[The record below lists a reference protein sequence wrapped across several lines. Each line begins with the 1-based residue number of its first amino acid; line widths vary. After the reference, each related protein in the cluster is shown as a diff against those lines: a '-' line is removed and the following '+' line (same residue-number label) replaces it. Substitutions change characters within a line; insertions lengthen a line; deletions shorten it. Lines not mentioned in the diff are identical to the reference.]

1 MKKTN
6 LLKGALS
13 VLAVSVLLASCTQV
27 DSRIDTV
34 DTLETPSVKAVAY
47 PGVNYISWNAVKGAV
62 GYKVSRTVD
71 GEAETIINTLN
82 TKDVLCVTDSLSVN
96 DVDVEYKVY
105 ALSDRNPSSRAV
117 YVYDSNAGS
126 ASVTNIFPPVGTKA
140 IDLPKYEKDSG
151 WDFDEGADN
160 KDWKD
165 DFIPT
170 AENIKVQLV
179 DGAIHVT
186 APTKAYLS
194 TRVIGY
200 TGNKEE
206 IFYRDDYSAGGRN
219 LDLYQNKMSSVKSI
233 ITRAGEYKFKAT
245 VNAFGEGLDNEG
257 LNHAYYEQ
265 SKIELNTTITIPAV
279 ETSKPTDNIT
289 VKYIDD
295 AQTIARVQFEPAVS
309 VDGKEVFAVTDYK
322 VYRALHG
329 KSNLEEVKGLKKDSI
344 TTINGKTTVVY
355 VVDDTVP
362 ANNVEYDYYVVLSK
376 DGEFESGISPEKL
389 NKADINNLTDGGYVS
404 SCYYIDAD
412 DDKNSNDVVVK
423 VKPYNDNNKIVSV
436 AYAFSTSSDVN
447 KVLDSA
453 YTALTVEPAIAD
465 KEQPF
470 LIKDVPEYNYVIV
483 KAEFAEKVSTGKA
496 NKVVA
501 TSITQYKLGQAK
513 NVDLQIAPL
522 TQQPSDKDLL
532 NNDLIG
538 NLINVNGGELVS
550 VKYATAKDRELA
562 KVAAV
567 SGKEITFAVKDY
579 DQDEGSLTN
588 NYDYKFD
595 IPNAGKVGEYIAIAV
610 EVKAKEGNAKNSI
623 IVQATEDFVKVSDV
637 LPINIEW
644 KHDTAS
650 TGTKVTESL
659 IVTLYKDIYAN
670 KNNIENYDSVEISY
684 IATDSSYQIDE
695 KAEWKTI
702 DPIKVKDFN
711 IKPESGYDHIEKNVI
726 IAKKE
731 YDSAELNKN
740 LKDHY
745 VIKVVPKYNVP
756 GAKEEPKYLFAELPY
771 MIKK

>member
-47 PGVNYISWNAVKGAV
+47 PGVNYISWNAVKGAAN
-62 GYKVSRTVD
+62 YKVTRTVD
-71 GEAETIINTLN
+71 GGVEDTLVPD
-82 TKDVLCVTDSLSVN
+82 TSDLHITDSLSVN

-105 ALSDRNPSSRAV
+105 ALSNSNPSRAV

-151 WDFDEGADN
+151 WNFDEGADN
-160 KDWKD
+160 SNWKD

-194 TRVIGY
+194 TRVVGY

-206 IFYRDDYSAGGRN
+206 IFYYDFPTRTEIEFN
-219 LDLYQNKMSSVKSI
+219 KYQNKTLSKKSV
-233 ITRAGEYKFKAT
+233 ITSPGEYKFKAT
-245 VNAFGEGLDNEG
+245 VNALGEWYGN
-257 LNHAYYEQ
+257 AYYGET
-265 SKIELNTTITIPAV
+265 IFALNTTITIPEV
-279 ETSKPTDNIT
+279 KPSKHTGNIT

-309 VDGKEVFAVTDYK
+309 LDGKEVFAVTDYK
-322 VYRALHG
+322 VYRAVNG
-329 KSNLEEVKGLKKDSI
+329 TSNLEEVTGLKADSI
-344 TTINGKTTVVY
+344 TSDGKTTVVY

-362 ANNVEYDYYVVLSK
+362 ANNVAYYYYVVLSK
-376 DGEFESGISPEKL
+376 DKEFESGIKPVKL
-389 NKADINNLTDGGYVS
+389 NEADINNLKDGGSVS
-404 SCYYIDAD
+404 SNYIDAD
-412 DDKNSNDVVVK
+412 DDKNRNDVVVK
-423 VKPYNDNNKIVSV
+423 VSPKYGNKIVSV

-453 YTALTVEPAIAD
+453 YTALTVEPAIAE
-465 KEQPF
+465 EQAF
-470 LIKDVPEYNYVIV
+470 LIKDVPENNYVIV

-496 NKVVA
+496 NEVVA
-501 TSITQYKLGQAK
+501 TSITPYTLGQAN
-513 NVDLQIAPL
+513 NVNLQIAPL
-522 TQQPSDKDLL
+522 TQQTGDKDLL
-532 NNDLIG
+532 KNDLIG

-550 VKYATAKDRELA
+550 VKYAAAKDPELA

-567 SGKEITFAVKDY
+567 SGKPITFTVKDY
-579 DQDEGSLTN
+579 NEGEGSWDN
-588 NYDYKFD
+588 FDYKFD

-623 IVQATEDFVKVSDV
+623 IVKATKNTVTVSDENERKIESNARPDTDTKGTEV
-637 LPINIEW
+637 IN
-644 KHDTAS
+644 
-650 TGTKVTESL
+650 SL
-659 IVTLYKDIYAN
+659 NVYLSKDIWKKTN
-670 KNNIENYDSVEISY
+670 KIDNYDSVEISY

-695 KAEWKTI
+695 NAEWKKI
-702 DPIKVKDFN
+702 DPIKVTSF
-711 IKPESGYDHIEKNVI
+711 ESEPKTGYDYIHRKVKIDTKT
-726 IAKKE
+726 
-731 YDSAELNKN
+731 YDSA
-740 LKDHY
+740 KDDTSKTDYY
-745 VIKVVPKYNVP
+745 VIKVVTKYNVP
-756 GAKEEPKYLFAELPY
+756 GAKEDENYLKLSFSYAVN
-771 MIKK
+771 K

>member
-47 PGVNYISWNAVKGAV
+47 PGVNYISWNAVKGAAN
-62 GYKVSRTVD
+62 YKVTRTVD
-71 GEAETIINTLN
+71 GGVEDTLVPDTSALYFIDNT
-82 TKDVLCVTDSLSVN
+82 LSVN

-105 ALSDRNPSSRAV
+105 ALSNTNPSRAV

-151 WDFDEGADN
+151 WNFDEGADN
-160 KDWKD
+160 SNWKD

-194 TRVIGY
+194 TRVVGY

-206 IFYRDDYSAGGRN
+206 IFYYDDYPTRKETEFN
-219 LDLYQNKMSSVKSI
+219 KYQNKTLSKKSV
-233 ITRAGEYKFKAT
+233 ITSAGEYKFKAT
-245 VNAFGEGLDNEG
+245 VNALGERYRN
-257 LNHAYYEQ
+257 AYYGET
-265 SKIELNTTITIPAV
+265 IFALNTTITIPEV
-279 ETSKPTDNIT
+279 KPSKHTGNIT

-309 VDGKEVFAVTDYK
+309 LDGKEVFAVTDYK
-322 VYRALHG
+322 VYRAVNG
-329 KSNLEEVKGLKKDSI
+329 TSNLEEVTGLKADSI
-344 TTINGKTTVVY
+344 TSSGKTTVVY

-376 DGEFESGISPEKL
+376 DKEFESGIKPVIL
-389 NKADINNLTDGGYVS
+389 NKAEFNNLTDGGYVS
-404 SCYYIDAD
+404 SYCYIDAD

-423 VKPYNDNNKIVSV
+423 VSPYYGNKIVSV

-465 KEQPF
+465 KEEQPF
-470 LIKDVPEYNYVIV
+470 LIKDVPENNYVIV

-501 TSITQYKLGQAK
+501 TSITQYTLGQAN
-513 NVDLQIAPL
+513 NVNLQIAPL
-522 TQQPSDKDLL
+522 TQQPGDKDLL
-532 NNDLIG
+532 KNDLIG

-550 VKYATAKDRELA
+550 VKYAAAKDPELA

-567 SGKEITFAVKDY
+567 SGKPITFTVKDY
-579 DQDEGSLTN
+579 NEGEGSWDKF
-588 NYDYKFD
+588 DYKFD

-623 IVQATEDFVKVSDV
+623 IVKATANTVTVSDERKIV
-637 LPINIEW
+637 SNARP
-644 KHDTAS
+644 DTD
-650 TGTKVTESL
+650 TKGTEVTNSL
-659 IVTLYKDIYAN
+659 NVYLSKDICKKTN
-670 KNNIENYDSVEISY
+670 KIDNYDSVEISY

-695 KAEWKTI
+695 NAEWKKI
-702 DPIKVKDFN
+702 DPIKVTSF
-711 IKPESGYDHIEKNVI
+711 ESEPKTGYDYIHRKVNITTQT
-726 IAKKE
+726 
-731 YDSAELNKN
+731 YDSAKTYTS
-740 LKDHY
+740 KTDYY
-745 VIKVVPKYNVP
+745 VIKVVTKYNVP
-756 GAKEEPKYLFAELPY
+756 GAKEDENYLKSSFSYAVN
-771 MIKK
+771 K

>member
-47 PGVNYISWNAVKGAV
+47 PGVNYISWNAVKGAAN
-62 GYKVSRTVD
+62 YKVTRTVD
-71 GEAETIINTLN
+71 GGVETLLDSLGDDGVTSDLYI
-82 TKDVLCVTDSLSVN
+82 TDSLSVN

-105 ALSDRNPSSRAV
+105 ALSNSNPSRAV

-151 WDFDEGADN
+151 WNFDEGADN
-160 KDWKD
+160 SNWKD

-194 TRVIGY
+194 TRVVGY

-206 IFYRDDYSAGGRN
+206 IFYYDYPTRTETEFN
-219 LDLYQNKMSSVKSI
+219 KYQNKTLSKKSV
-233 ITRAGEYKFKAT
+233 ITSAGEYKFKAT
-245 VNAFGEGLDNEG
+245 VNALGEWYRN
-257 LNHAYYEQ
+257 AYYGET
-265 SKIELNTTITIPAV
+265 IFALNTTITIPAV
-279 ETSKPTDNIT
+279 KTSKPTDNIT

-309 VDGKEVFAVTDYK
+309 LDGKEVFAVTDYK
-322 VYRALHG
+322 VYRAVNG
-329 KSNLEEVKGLKKDSI
+329 TSNLEEVTGLKADSI
-344 TTINGKTTVVY
+344 TSYGKTTVVY

-362 ANNVEYDYYVVLSK
+362 ANNVAYDYYVVLSK
-376 DGEFESGISPEKL
+376 DKEFESGIKPVKL

-404 SCYYIDAD
+404 SYYYIDAD

-423 VKPYNDNNKIVSV
+423 VIPYYGNKIVSV

-470 LIKDVPEYNYVIV
+470 LIKDVPENNYVIV

-501 TSITQYKLGQAK
+501 TSITQYTLGQAN
-513 NVDLQIAPL
+513 NVNLQIAPL
-522 TQQPSDKDLL
+522 TQQPGDKDLL
-532 NNDLIG
+532 KNDLIG

-550 VKYATAKDRELA
+550 VKYAAAKDPELA

-567 SGKEITFAVKDY
+567 SGKPITFTVKDY
-579 DQDEGSLTN
+579 NEGEGSWD
-588 NYDYKFD
+588 YFDYKFD

-623 IVQATEDFVKVSDV
+623 IVEATANTVTVSDERK
-637 LPINIEW
+637 IESNARP
-644 KHDTAS
+644 DTD
-650 TGTKVTESL
+650 TKGTEVTNSL
-659 IVTLYKDIYAN
+659 NVYLSKDIWKKTN
-670 KNNIENYDSVEISY
+670 KIDNYDSVEISY

-695 KAEWKTI
+695 NAKWKKI
-702 DPIKVKDFN
+702 DPIKVTSF
-711 IKPESGYDHIEKNVI
+711 ESEPKTGYDYIHKKVN
-726 IAKKE
+726 IATQK
-731 YDSAELNKN
+731 YDSAKTYTS
-740 LKDHY
+740 KTDYY
-745 VIKVVPKYNVP
+745 VIKVVTKYNVP
-756 GAKEEPKYLFAELPY
+756 GAKEDENYLKLSFSYAVN
-771 MIKK
+771 K

>member
-47 PGVNYISWNAVKGAV
+47 PGVNYISWNAVKGAAN
-62 GYKVSRTVD
+62 YKVTRTVD
-71 GEAETIINTLN
+71 GGVEDTLVPD
-82 TKDVLCVTDSLSVN
+82 TSDLHITDSLSVN

-105 ALSDRNPSSRAV
+105 ALSNSNPSRAV

-151 WDFDEGADN
+151 WNFDEGADN
-160 KDWKD
+160 SNWKD

-179 DGAIHVT
+179 DGAIHIT

-194 TRVIGY
+194 TRVVGY

-206 IFYRDDYSAGGRN
+206 IFYYDYPTRTETEFYE
-219 LDLYQNKMSSVKSI
+219 YQNKTLSKKSVIKS
-233 ITRAGEYKFKAT
+233 AGEYKFKAI
-245 VNAFGEGLDNEG
+245 VNALGERYRN
-257 LNHAYYEQ
+257 AYYGET
-265 SKIELNTTITIPAV
+265 IFALNTTITIPAV
-279 ETSKPTDNIT
+279 KTSKPTDNIT

-309 VDGKEVFAVTDYK
+309 LDGKEVFAVTDYK
-322 VYRALHG
+322 VYRAVNG
-329 KSNLEEVKGLKKDSI
+329 TSNLEEVTGLKADSI
-344 TTINGKTTVVY
+344 TSKGKTTVVY

-376 DGEFESGISPEKL
+376 DKEFESGIKQVKL

-404 SCYYIDAD
+404 SYYYIDAD

-423 VKPYNDNNKIVSV
+423 VSPNNGNKIVSV

-465 KEQPF
+465 KKQSF
-470 LIKDVPEYNYVIV
+470 LIKDVPENNYVIV

-496 NKVVA
+496 NEVVA
-501 TSITQYKLGQAK
+501 TSITPYPYTLGQAN
-513 NVDLQIAPL
+513 NVNLQIAPL
-522 TQQPSDKDLL
+522 TQQPGDKDLL
-532 NNDLIG
+532 KNDLIG

-550 VKYATAKDRELA
+550 VKYAAAKDPELA

-567 SGKEITFAVKDY
+567 SGKPITFTVKDY
-579 DQDEGSLTN
+579 NEGEGSWD
-588 NYDYKFD
+588 YFDYKFD

-623 IVQATEDFVKVSDV
+623 IVEATANTVTVSDERKIESNARTDTDTDTKGTEV
-637 LPINIEW
+637 IN
-644 KHDTAS
+644 
-650 TGTKVTESL
+650 SL
-659 IVTLYKDIYAN
+659 NVYLSKDIWKKTN
-670 KNNIENYDSVEISY
+670 KIDNYDSVEISY

-695 KAEWKTI
+695 NAEWKKI
-702 DPIKVKDFN
+702 DPIKVTSF
-711 IKPESGYDHIEKNVI
+711 ESEPKTGYDYIH
-726 IAKKE
+726 KKVNIDTKK
-731 YDSAELNKN
+731 YDSAKTYTS
-740 LKDHY
+740 KTDYY
-745 VIKVVPKYNVP
+745 VIKVVTKYNVP
-756 GAKEEPKYLFAELPY
+756 GAKEDENYLKLSFSYAVN
-771 MIKK
+771 K

>member
-47 PGVNYISWNAVKGAV
+47 PGVNYISWNAVKGAAN
-62 GYKVSRTVD
+62 YKVTRTVD
-71 GEAETIINTLN
+71 GGVETLLDSLGDDGVTSDLYI
-82 TKDVLCVTDSLSVN
+82 TDSLSVN

-105 ALSDRNPSSRAV
+105 ALSNSNPSRAV

-151 WDFDEGADN
+151 WNFDEGADN
-160 KDWKD
+160 SNWKD

-186 APTKAYLS
+186 APTKAYLL
-194 TRVIGY
+194 TRVVGY

-206 IFYRDDYSAGGRN
+206 IFYYDYPTRTETEFYE
-219 LDLYQNKMSSVKSI
+219 YQNKTLSKKSV
-233 ITRAGEYKFKAT
+233 ITSPGEYKFKAT
-245 VNAFGEGLDNEG
+245 VNALGEWYRN
-257 LNHAYYEQ
+257 AYYGET
-265 SKIELNTTITIPAV
+265 IFALNTTITIPEV
-279 ETSKPTDNIT
+279 KPSKHTGNIT

-309 VDGKEVFAVTDYK
+309 LDGKEVFAVTDYK
-322 VYRALHG
+322 VYRAVNG
-329 KSNLEEVKGLKKDSI
+329 TSNLEEVTGLKADSI
-344 TTINGKTTVVY
+344 TSDGKTTVVY

-362 ANNVEYDYYVVLSK
+362 ANNVAYDYYVVLSK
-376 DGEFESGISPEKL
+376 DKEFESGISPVKL

-404 SCYYIDAD
+404 SYYIDAD

-423 VKPYNDNNKIVSV
+423 VSPNYGNKIVSV

-453 YTALTVEPAIAD
+453 YTALTVEPAIAE
-465 KEQPF
+465 EQAF
-470 LIKDVPEYNYVIV
+470 LIKDVPENNYVIV

-496 NKVVA
+496 NEVVA
-501 TSITQYKLGQAK
+501 TSITPYTLGQAN
-513 NVDLQIAPL
+513 NVNLQIALL
-522 TQQPSDKDLL
+522 TQQPGDKDLL
-532 NNDLIG
+532 KNDLIG

-550 VKYATAKDRELA
+550 VKYAAAKDPELA

-567 SGKEITFAVKDY
+567 SGKPITFTVKDY
-579 DQDEGSLTN
+579 NEGEGSWDN
-588 NYDYKFD
+588 FDYKFD

-623 IVQATEDFVKVSDV
+623 IVQATKNTVTVSDERIIDSN
-637 LPINIEW
+637 P
-644 KHDTAS
+644 HTDTD
-650 TGTKVTESL
+650 TKGTEVTNSL
-659 IVTLYKDIYAN
+659 NVYLSKDIWKKTN
-670 KNNIENYDSVEISY
+670 KIDNYDSVEISY

-695 KAEWKTI
+695 NAEWKKI
-702 DPIKVKDFN
+702 DPIKVTSF
-711 IKPESGYDHIEKNVI
+711 ESEPKTGYDYIHRKVNIDTKT
-726 IAKKE
+726 
-731 YDSAELNKN
+731 YDSA
-740 LKDHY
+740 KDDTSKTDYY
-745 VIKVVPKYNVP
+745 VIKVVTKYNVP
-756 GAKEEPKYLFAELPY
+756 GAKEEPIYVKASLDYKV
-771 MIKK
+771 KK

>member
-71 GEAETIINTLN
+71 GEAETIFSNLGKN
-82 TKDVLCVTDSLSVN
+82 DLCVPDSLSVN

-105 ALSDRNPSSRAV
+105 ALSGNNPSSSRGV

-160 KDWKD
+160 SEWKD

-194 TRVIGY
+194 TRVVGY

-206 IFYRDDYSAGGRN
+206 IFYRDDYSAGRPANFG
-219 LDLYQNKMSSVKSI
+219 LYQNKMSSVKSI
-233 ITRAGEYKFKAT
+233 ITKAGEYKFKAT
-245 VNAFGEGLDNEG
+245 VNALGEWYRN
-257 LNHAYYEQ
+257 AYYGET
-265 SKIELNTTITIPAV
+265 IFALNTTITIPAV
-279 ETSKPTDNIT
+279 KISKHTDNIT

-309 VDGKEVFAVTDYK
+309 LDGKEVFAVTDYK
-322 VYRALHG
+322 VYRALNG

-344 TTINGKTTVVY
+344 TINGKTTDVY

-362 ANNVEYDYYVVLSK
+362 ANNVAYDYYVVLSK
-376 DGEFESGISPEKL
+376 DGEFESKDLKVSLSE
-389 NKADINNLTDGGYVS
+389 ARFDTTEGGYVS
-404 SCYYIDAD
+404 SYNLIDAD
-412 DDKNSNDVVVK
+412 DDKNGNDVVAK
-423 VKPYNDNNKIVSV
+423 VQPYNDNKIVSV
-436 AYAFSTSSDVN
+436 AYAFSTSPEVN

-453 YTALTVEPAIAD
+453 YTALTVEPTIAD
-465 KEQPF
+465 KEQAF
-470 LIKDVPEYNYVIV
+470 LIKDVPENNYVIV

-501 TSITQYKLGQAK
+501 TSITQYKLGQAN
-513 NVDLQIAPL
+513 NVNLQIAQL
-522 TQQPSDKDLL
+522 IQQPGDKDLL

-538 NLINVNGGELVS
+538 NLINVKGGELVS
-550 VKYATAKDRELA
+550 VKYAAAKDPELA

-567 SGKEITFAVKDY
+567 SGKPITFTVKDY
-579 DQDEGSLTN
+579 NEGEGSWDN
-588 NYDYKFD
+588 FDYKFD

-623 IVQATEDFVKVSDV
+623 IVQATANFVTVSDERKIASDAI
-637 LPINIEW
+637 L
-644 KHDTAS
+644 DTD
-650 TGTKVTESL
+650 TKGTEVTNSL
-659 IVTLYKDIYAN
+659 NVYLSKDILKKN
-670 KNNIENYDSVEISY
+670 KIDNYDSVEISY

-695 KAEWKTI
+695 KAEWKKI
-702 DPIKVKDFN
+702 DSIKVTSF
-711 IKPESGYDHIEKNVI
+711 ESEPKTGYDSIHRKVN
-726 IAKKE
+726 IATQT
-731 YDSAELNKN
+731 YDSAKTDTP
-740 LKDHY
+740 KYDYY
-745 VIKVVPKYNVP
+745 VIKVVTKYNVP
-756 GAKEEPKYLFAELPY
+756 GAKEDVEYLKSSLY
-771 MIKK
+771 YKVKK

>member
-47 PGVNYISWNAVKGAV
+47 PGVNYISWNAVKGAAN
-62 GYKVSRTVD
+62 YKVTRTVD
-71 GEAETIINTLN
+71 GGVEDTLVPD
-82 TKDVLCVTDSLSVN
+82 TSDLYITDSLSVN

-105 ALSDRNPSSRAV
+105 ALSNSNPSRAV

-151 WDFDEGADN
+151 WNFDEGADN

-194 TRVIGY
+194 TRVVGY

-206 IFYRDDYSAGGRN
+206 IFYYDDYPTRKETEFN
-219 LDLYQNKMSSVKSI
+219 KYQNKTLSNKSVIKS
-233 ITRAGEYKFKAT
+233 AGEYKFKAI
-245 VNAFGEGLDNEG
+245 VNALGERYRN
-257 LNHAYYEQ
+257 AYYGET
-265 SKIELNTTITIPAV
+265 IFALNTTITIPAV
-279 ETSKPTDNIT
+279 KTSKPTDNIT

-309 VDGKEVFAVTDYK
+309 LDGKEVFAVTDYK
-322 VYRALHG
+322 VYRAVNG
-329 KSNLEEVKGLKKDSI
+329 TSNLEEVTGLKADSI
-344 TTINGKTTVVY
+344 TSDGKTTVVY

-362 ANNVEYDYYVVLSK
+362 ANNVAYDYYVVLSK
-376 DGEFESGISPEKL
+376 DKEFESGIKSVKL
-389 NKADINNLTDGGYVS
+389 NEAYINNLTDGGYVS
-404 SCYYIDAD
+404 FYCYIDAD

-423 VKPYNDNNKIVSV
+423 VSPNNGNKIVSV

-465 KEQPF
+465 KKQSF
-470 LIKDVPEYNYVIV
+470 LIKDVPENNYVIV

-501 TSITQYKLGQAK
+501 TSITQYTLGQA
-513 NVDLQIAPL
+513 NDVNLQIALL
-522 TQQPSDKDLL
+522 TQQPGDKDLL
-532 NNDLIG
+532 KNDLIG

-550 VKYATAKDRELA
+550 VKYAAAKDPELA

-567 SGKEITFAVKDY
+567 SGKPITFTVKDY
-579 DQDEGSLTN
+579 NEGGGEGSWDKF
-588 NYDYKFD
+588 DYKFD

-623 IVQATEDFVKVSDV
+623 IVEATKNTVTVSDERKIESDAHTDTDTKGTEV
-637 LPINIEW
+637 TNSLNVYLSKNIL
-644 KHDTAS
+644 KKTD
-650 TGTKVTESL
+650 K
-659 IVTLYKDIYAN
+659 ID
-670 KNNIENYDSVEISY
+670 NYDSVEISY

-695 KAEWKTI
+695 NAEWKKI
-702 DPIKVKDFN
+702 DPIKVTSF
-711 IKPESGYDHIEKNVI
+711 ESEPKTGYDYIHRKVNITTQT
-726 IAKKE
+726 
-731 YDSAELNKN
+731 YDSAKTYTS
-740 LKDHY
+740 KTDYY
-745 VIKVVPKYNVP
+745 VIKVVTKYNVP
-756 GAKEEPKYLFAELPY
+756 GAKEDENYLKSSFSYAVN
-771 MIKK
+771 K

>member
-47 PGVNYISWNAVKGAV
+47 PGVNYISWNAVKGAD

-71 GEAETIINTLN
+71 GEAETIFRTLN
-82 TKDVLCVTDSLSVN
+82 KDVLHVTDSLSVN

-105 ALSDRNPSSRAV
+105 ALSNSNPSRAV

-151 WDFDEGADN
+151 WDFDKDADN
-160 KDWKD
+160 KEWKD
-165 DFIPT
+165 DFRPT

-186 APTKAYLS
+186 FPTKAYLS
-194 TRVIGY
+194 TRVVGY

-206 IFYRDDYSAGGRN
+206 IFDYKYPKYPSGSEPAYE
-219 LDLYQNKMSSVKSI
+219 YQNKFLSNKSV
-233 ITRAGEYKFKAT
+233 ITSAGEYKFKAI
-245 VNAFGEGLDNEG
+245 VNALNEG
-257 LNHAYYEQ
+257 WQSAYYEQ
-265 SKIELNTTITIPAV
+265 SEIALNTTITIPAV
-279 ETSKPTDNIT
+279 KTSKATGNIT

-309 VDGKEVFAVTDYK
+309 VDGKVFEVADYK
-322 VYRALHG
+322 VYRALRG
-329 KSNLEEVKGLKKDSI
+329 TSNLEEVKDLKKDSI
-344 TTINGKTTVVY
+344 TIGGKTTVVY

-376 DGEFESGISPEKL
+376 DGEFESKDLKVSLSE
-389 NKADINNLTDGGYVS
+389 ARFDTTEGGYVWF
-404 SCYYIDAD
+404 YNLIDAD
-412 DDKNSNDVVVK
+412 DDKNGNDVVAK
-423 VKPYNDNNKIVSV
+423 VQPYNDNKIVSV
-436 AYAFSTSSDVN
+436 AYAFSTSPEVN

-453 YTALTVEPAIAD
+453 YTALTVEPTIAD
-465 KEQPF
+465 KEQAF
-470 LIKDVPEYNYVIV
+470 LIKDVPENNYVIV

-501 TSITQYKLGQAK
+501 TSITQYKLGQAN
-513 NVDLQIAPL
+513 NVNLQIAQL
-522 TQQPSDKDLL
+522 TQQPGDKDLL
-532 NNDLIG
+532 KNDLIG

-550 VKYATAKDRELA
+550 VKYAAAKNPELA

-567 SGKEITFAVKDY
+567 SGKPITFTVKDY
-579 DQDEGSLTN
+579 NEGEGSWDN
-588 NYDYKFD
+588 FDYKFD

-623 IVQATEDFVKVSDV
+623 IVQATANFVTVSDERKIV
-637 LPINIEW
+637 SDAIP
-644 KHDTAS
+644 DTD
-650 TGTKVTESL
+650 TKGTEVTNSL
-659 IVTLYKDIYAN
+659 NVYLSKDIWKKTN
-670 KNNIENYDSVEISY
+670 KIDNYDSVEISY

-695 KAEWKTI
+695 KAEWKKI
-702 DPIKVKDFN
+702 DSIKVTSF
-711 IKPESGYDHIEKNVI
+711 ESEPKTGYDSIHRKVN
-726 IAKKE
+726 IATQT
-731 YDSAELNKN
+731 YDSAKTDTP
-740 LKDHY
+740 KYDYY
-745 VIKVVPKYNVP
+745 VIKVVTKYNVP
-756 GAKEEPKYLFAELPY
+756 GAKEDVKYLKSSLY
-771 MIKK
+771 YKVKK